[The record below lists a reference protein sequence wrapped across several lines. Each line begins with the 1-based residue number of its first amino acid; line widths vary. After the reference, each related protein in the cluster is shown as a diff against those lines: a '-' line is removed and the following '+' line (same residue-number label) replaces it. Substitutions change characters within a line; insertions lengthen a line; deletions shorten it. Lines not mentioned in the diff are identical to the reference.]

1 MPFYTTNNTDLTIN
15 GTGYY
20 VSEASIGSDATLTPV
35 YSVGSDSSDEYYS
48 NGDVPGNLSMT
59 YFLTG
64 VDPIKELMNNNLPVS
79 GNFCG
84 LYFDSGYLTSYS
96 LGFGAHQP
104 VRVSASFSFFG
115 KMSGTFTAG
124 VQSSR
129 VDHDTLNCSDF
140 EFNETGILSDKQIM
154 GLDYSYSTSV
164 TPYYSVQETGENPI
178 PSAVLS
184 AGSQIGLNISTND
197 YSINLPSTGLLCK
210 GKIIL
215 KDSSGTERESY
226 NISGVMNSQS
236 MSATDPLVK
245 SLSISQANLAL
256 PPAIDTIS
264 PVNGAAGT
272 TVKISGSDFQ
282 DVETVILQD
291 QPLDFTL
298 ESTTGVVF
306 VVPSD
311 AMSGPVRVKTRGGS
325 AISTGTFTVS

>member
-1 MPFYTTNNTDLTIN
+1 MKALNSLCAFPNN
-15 GTGYY
+15 
-20 VSEASIGSDATLTPV
+20 
-35 YSVGSDSSDEYYS
+35 DEQY
-48 NGDVPGNLSMT
+48 
-59 YFLTG
+59 
-64 VDPIKELMNNNLPVS
+64 E
-79 GNFCG
+79 
-84 LYFDSGYLTSYS
+84 TS
-96 LGFGAHQP
+96 
-104 VRVSASFSFFG
+104 
-115 KMSGTFTAG
+115 
-124 VQSSR
+124 
-129 VDHDTLNCSDF
+129 
-140 EFNETGILSDKQIM
+140 
-154 GLDYSYSTSV
+154 
-164 TPYYSVQETGENPI
+164 
-178 PSAVLS
+178 
-184 AGSQIGLNISTND
+184 ISTND